1 MKKEEFPTFLNEQP
15 TVVFGRTARELLFI
29 ACSIVVAWNVWGATE
44 GVLGSP
50 GALFLRI
57 TLAALPAIFGI
68 MLAMVYVGYRPLE
81 EWLFVWL
88 LYTFTPKIFLYK
100 PLEETIE
107 QDENERRQGRRYSS
121 SAADDAEEE

>member
-29 ACSIVVAWNVWGATE
+29 ACSIVVAWNVWQATE

-68 MLAMVYVGYRPLE
+68 MLALVYVGYRPLE

-88 LYTFTPKIFLYK
+88 LYIFTPKIFLYK
-100 PLEETIE
+100 PLEAAGEHDK
-107 QDENERRQGRRYSS
+107 DEGRQGRRSS
-121 SAADDAEEE
+121 SGAIDDAEEE

>member
-29 ACSIVVAWNVWGATE
+29 ACSIVVAWNVWQATE

-50 GALFLRI
+50 GALFLRM

-88 LYTFTPKIFLYK
+88 LYTLTPKIFLYK
-100 PLEETIE
+100 PLEETVE
-107 QDENERRQGRRYSS
+107 QDERQQEKRSSS

>member
-29 ACSIVVAWNVWGATE
+29 ACSIVVAWNIWQVTDS
-44 GVLGSP
+44 VLGNP

-57 TLAALPAIFGI
+57 TLAVLPAILGI
-68 MLAMVYVGYRPLE
+68 ILALVYVGYRPLE

-88 LYTFTPKIFLYK
+88 LYAFTPKIFLYK
-100 PLEETIE
+100 PLEEIVE
-107 QDENERRQGRRYSS
+107 QNE
-121 SAADDAEEE
+121 D